1 MEVVTHIGL
10 IHFLSPIRS
19 LSIFFLSLSKC
30 SPHCFPI
37 SHWDKPFCGRHQGV
51 PFSWRS
57 LVGPFSWR
65 CFDVWFSQG
74 IQHESFSLMHQAEL
88 SPWRPFDGTRYSGP
102 WASPHSWRSLKA
114 PCSSALSFS
123 CLRFPAETPEFGTTI
138 LLLLPLLFWTWG
150 WIKDCEWVR
159 FMYFYGF
166 GRVDEGW
173 S

>member
-65 CFDVWFSQG
+65 CCDVSFSQG
-74 IQHESFSLMHQAEL
+74 IQHASFSLMHQAEL
-88 SPWRPFDGTRYSGP
+88 YPWGSCDGPRDWRPS
-102 WASPHSWRSLKA
+102 ASPHSWRSLET

-123 CLRFPAETPEFGTTI
+123 CLRFQAETPAFGTTI

>member
-1 MEVVTHIGL
+1 MSPQIPAIIFLSPKHGYPSCVGCNIQNVKVEMKVADFFKEFATYKVTRLYRRHMEVVTHIGL

-65 CFDVWFSQG
+65 CCDVSFSQG
-74 IQHESFSLMHQAEL
+74 IQHASFSLMHQAEL

-102 WASPHSWRSLKA
+102 
-114 PCSSALSFS
+114 
-123 CLRFPAETPEFGTTI
+123 
-138 LLLLPLLFWTWG
+138 
-150 WIKDCEWVR
+150 
-159 FMYFYGF
+159 
-166 GRVDEGW
+166 
-173 S
+173 